1 MNGIGEKLLKVLI
14 VSIACL
20 FLAFSPLMPRALAT
34 GVYDMPSWEN
44 VTNTWVV
51 DEGEV
56 LSRITEGTI
65 GSQFEELAKKT
76 GNQVRFVTIR
86 RLDYGET
93 VKSFTDKLFDLWFPT
108 PEAGANQAVL
118 VLDTITNDS
127 AVHLGSQIKLLLGD
141 TITDSLTNETVQI
154 PLKNGNKYNE
164 VLLGASNR
172 LFAVLSGETDPGPP
186 KLVENIEVEA
196 TFKSAEETD
205 TNSAT
210 IIVVVL
216 LILAT
221 VIPMVT
227 YFYYQRS
234 A

>member
-34 GVYDMPSWEN
+34 GVYEIPSWEN

-51 DEGEV
+51 DEAEV
-56 LSRITEGTI
+56 LSRATEGSI
-65 GSQFEELAKKT
+65 SSQLGELAKKT

-108 PEAGANQAVL
+108 AEMGANQALL

-127 AVHLGSQIKLLLGD
+127 AVHTGSQIKLLLGD
-141 TITDSLTNETVQI
+141 AVTDSLTNETVQI

-164 VLLGASNR
+164 VLVGASNR

-186 KLVENIEVEA
+186 KLVDNIEVEA